1 MKTRQGDISAQD
13 RHTASARFD
22 RATRL
27 GTTIQRRGRWSAGRG
42 QIAVLFAL
50 TLVILV
56 GVMML
61 SIDLSRV
68 RAQTENAQRA
78 ANAAALAGV
87 VFLPN
92 FTDKA
97 DSRAIGEAVK
107 NGFQNGANGVSV
119 TTAIPDGN
127 TNRLKVTI
135 TTPVSLVFGGILGLG
150 RVTVSRS
157 ATAEFAEPLEM
168 GAPDYVLG
176 YPAFPTAMVPGG
188 TSTQGF
194 YLEARGP
201 YGQQENGDAYSQY
214 FESYNNGGLYPNP
227 VSNFENNLTNPCVP
241 NTGVPNT
248 PGTLYPVDCR
258 DIVTLGPTAQL
269 GGPLKVNPDRQKY
282 GVDGYDFVIDKPE
295 ASGTT
300 PLVVKLF
307 DPYDEGPLENSDA
320 KFKYKP
326 AGQLIVAPYNN
337 EYTDQ
342 DGCYAGNTSFCNQK
356 VPVAL
361 QFTLQ
366 GPYQTTYDTSLKPV
380 IGWPSGVQ
388 NGKCPAEGNGN
399 CVLTND
405 TISSS
410 FTAGDDPTYEAC
422 ASTNC
427 AGLTN
432 QSPYAYKF
440 LNYAIITQPGLYR
453 LHVKS
458 VVNVSGKYATLFGT
472 GGNNFAIAACG
483 VTDPSQEVLGSAAD
497 PSAGKAATANPVQT
511 SVVSDTTAVA
521 PTDIGSAW
529 NAASCLNPNSITDSA
544 GNPTWAATS
553 CPNPTTAPSGSCVH
567 IYAVNRMCIYNNL
580 AGNGST
586 ALVPL
591 GYVPAAYAGKRLHI
605 RLYDV
610 GDVSNS
616 STTSVQVLTPAG
628 SNTDITG
635 TVGGGYP
642 VATDYSWWVAPTD
655 CPNPSSSGACSS
667 GGSGYITDGSE
678 ANPHTAQHNV
688 SGAAGTAIGGLGSDT
703 HRYNGSWLTIDTT
716 IPSDNAPPS
725 YTTMVNK
732 CGGYW
737 KMRYNIP
744 AGGSGNDTTTWEIS
758 VAGAPVHL
766 VQ

>member
-1 MKTRQGDISAQD
+1 M
-13 RHTASARFD
+13 
-22 RATRL
+22 
-27 GTTIQRRGRWSAGRG
+27 
-42 QIAVLFAL
+42 
-50 TLVILV
+50 
-56 GVMML
+56 
-61 SIDLSRV
+61 
-68 RAQTENAQRA
+68 
-78 ANAAALAGV
+78 
-87 VFLPN
+87 
-92 FTDKA
+92 
-97 DSRAIGEAVK
+97 
-107 NGFQNGANGVSV
+107 SV
-119 TTAIPDGN
+119 TTTIPNGN

-176 YPAFPTAMVPGG
+176 YPAFPTAMVNGG

-227 VSNFENNLTNPCVP
+227 NNNLENNLTNSCTVTTT
-241 NTGVPNT
+241 N
-248 PGTLYPVDCR
+248 PVDCR
-258 DIVTLGPTAQL
+258 DIVTLGPNAQL

-307 DPYDEGPLENSDA
+307 DPYDEGPLENSNA
-320 KFKYKP
+320 PPLYKP
-326 AGQLIVAPYNN
+326 GNQLIAAPYNN

-342 DGCYAGNTSFCNQK
+342 YDYCGAGNTRFCDSRAP
-356 VPVAL
+356 VPL

-366 GPYQTTYDTSLKPV
+366 GPYQTTFDTTSKPV
-380 IGWPSGVQ
+380 ASVQTGVQ
-388 NGKCPAEGNGN
+388 GGNCPPGSNGD

-405 TISSS
+405 TAGSS
-410 FTAGDDPTYEAC
+410 FTAGDDPTHQSCLSDDC
-422 ASTNC
+422 AS
-427 AGLTN
+427 LKHM
-432 QSPYAYKF
+432 SSYAYTF

-453 LHVKS
+453 IHVKS
-458 VVNVSGKYATLFGT
+458 VVNSSEPYQGMYGVT
-472 GGNNFAIAACG
+472 GNNFAIAACA
-483 VTDPSQEVLGSAAD
+483 VTSTNQLVLGSSAD
-497 PSAGKAATANPVQT
+497 PSNLSVGVPAVVSPVLT
-511 SVVSDTTAVA
+511 SVYKANDSTSQ
-521 PTDIGSAW
+521 PTGGAW
-529 NAASCLNPNSITDSA
+529 NPSSCPNPNAAS
-544 GNPTWAATS
+544 WATGLGGV

-580 AGNGST
+580 ASNNST
-586 ALVPL
+586 DSPALVPL

-732 CGGYW
+732 YGGYW